1 MAIVKKLVNCR
12 CGKSSLFEINTE
24 LNVEDVTVFGTCP
37 ACGANIQV
45 TMSSLLREQGQQQAQ
60 AQQQIEQKPES
71 GNSLEHVSDEDVHGV
86 DYKSMRDENF
96 EAAVNE
102 IFNQ

>member
-24 LNVEDVTVFGTCP
+24 LNVEDVTIFGTCP

-45 TMSSLLREQGQQQAQ
+45 TMSALLKEQGQQ
-60 AQQQIEQKPES
+60 AQQSSTSQEQS
-71 GNSLEHVSDEDVHGV
+71 SSNSLEHMSDEDVHGV
-86 DYKSMRDENF
+86 DYSSMRDENF

>member
-45 TMSSLLREQGQQQAQ
+45 TMSSLLKEQGQQQQ
-60 AQQQIEQKPES
+60 SQQQSEQKSESS
-71 GNSLEHVSDEDVHGV
+71 GNSLEHVSEEDVHGV